1 MFPFNP
7 FANQR
12 LIFFLAKF
20 FEKVGGNVWW
30 ICFKALILH
39 PLSREK
45 GNAVEIL
52 EQREGNEQPVNK
64 NFLKNISQK
73 VLPVQNKALPLYPLS
88 QRKPRRRVL

>member
-1 MFPFNP
+1 MFPSNS

-12 LIFFLAKF
+12 LIFFLANSFK
-20 FEKVGGNVWW
+20 KVGGNVWL

-45 GNAVEIL
+45 GDAVEIL
-52 EQREGNEQPVNK
+52 EQRKGYEQPVNE

-73 VLPVQNKALPLYPLS
+73 VLPVQNKALLLYPLS
-88 QRKPRRRVL
+88 QRKPKRSVL

>member
-1 MFPFNP
+1 MIPFNS

-12 LIFFLAKF
+12 VIFFLTNSFK
-20 FEKVGGNVWW
+20 KVGRNVWL

-52 EQREGNEQPVNK
+52 EQRKGYEQPVNE